1 MGKKRKKALKTAPL
15 CMFWAL
21 WRERNRRIFDNFENT
36 DQTINFFFCI
46 YFGIGLDCTLR
57 VDLYHC

>member
-15 CMFWAL
+15 CMVWAL

-36 DQTINFFFCI
+36 DQTINFFFVSI
-46 YFGIGLDCTLR
+46 LGLG
-57 VDLYHC
+57 